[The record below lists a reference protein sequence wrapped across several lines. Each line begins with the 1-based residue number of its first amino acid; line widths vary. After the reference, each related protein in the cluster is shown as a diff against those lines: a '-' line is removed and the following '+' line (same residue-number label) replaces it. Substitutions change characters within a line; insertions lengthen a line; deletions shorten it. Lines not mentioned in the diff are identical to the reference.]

1 MVLLIPG
8 LALAPELY
16 AAYQPH
22 VSIYDPWVHSWTHA
36 DFEFDSPEQVTLIGH
51 SLGGLVALEWA
62 LQFPERI
69 NALILLDP
77 TFPALH
83 TQLHSP
89 RFSSLI
95 SQIAS
100 PFIPLALTP
109 FVDRAVIQQRY
120 RGKEN
125 VKFLYEQSA
134 TASIVEHRVAKLL
147 KHTQLEVPTQILVGA
162 GNRSERRFLTEQYQL
177 GQILNAPT
185 HKLWGE
191 GHLFPLTHPELVW
204 PFISQV

>member
-22 VSIYDPWVHSWTHA
+22 VSIYDPWGHSWTHA

-100 PFIPLALTP
+100 PFIPLAFTP

-120 RGKEN
+120 RGKKREVLVRTVCN
-125 VKFLYEQSA
+125 GVNSRTPGSKTTKRYA
-134 TASIVEHRVAKLL
+134 TRGTYTDPCGRRKW
-147 KHTQLEVPTQILVGA
+147 
-162 GNRSERRFLTEQYQL
+162 ERT
-177 GQILNAPT
+177 A
-185 HKLWGE
+185 
-191 GHLFPLTHPELVW
+191 FPH
-204 PFISQV
+204 